1 MDIGVGLDA
10 TLNLSF
16 DQQAELSREAAQ
28 LGYTSVWTPE
38 STGMDSFQL
47 CAHRWAASRQVI
59 PEGLHTGIA
68 VSPVMYRTPVAFAM
82 SGGTLSQLTDGG
94 FIMGIGTGGA
104 YRPRTRRSL
113 GMPRISALALMRDYL
128 TTVRGLVRGEEVTYQ
143 GEVVTLKGLR
153 LAINPAPSTPVYLGT
168 LGPAMLRIAGELADG
183 VCLNWCSPEQIAWSR
198 DRIAEG
204 AAIAARDPSEVG
216 VVEYIRVCVDDDEDL
231 ARRAFAK
238 STMGY
243 ALGQQVPTD
252 RERQLGYR
260 GHFEWMGFAEE
271 LADLDQMRREG
282 ASADEVAEAFPAEV
296 LRKVGYFGKAEGA
309 ARAFSKLSKG
319 LDTALVRVVAARPG
333 VDSVLATMKACQ
345 PELFT

>member
-68 VSPVMYRTPVAFAM
+68 VSPVMYRTPMAFAM
-82 SGGTLSQLTDGG
+82 AGGTLSQLTGG
-94 FIMGIGTGGA
+94 RFIMGIGTGGA

-113 GMPRISALALMRDYL
+113 GMPRLSALALMRDYL
-128 TTVRGLVRGEEVTYQ
+128 TTVRGLVRGEEVNYQ
-143 GEVVTLKGLR
+143 GEVVTLKGLK
-153 LAINPAPSTPVYLGT
+153 LAINPAPSTPVYLGS
-168 LGPAMLRIAGELADG
+168 LGPEMLRLAGELADG
-183 VCLNWCSPEQIAWSR
+183 VCLNWCNPEQIAWSR
-198 DRIAEG
+198 ERIAEG
-204 AAIAARDPSEVG
+204 AAPAGRDPAEVKL
-216 VVEYIRVCVDDDEDL
+216 VEYIRVCVDDDEDL

-243 ALGQQVPTD
+243 ALGAQVPTD

-260 GHFEWMGFAEE
+260 GHFERMGFAEE

-282 ASADEVAEAFPAEV
+282 ASTDEVAEAFPVEV

-309 ARAFSKLSKG
+309 ARAFAQLSKG

-333 VDSVLATMKACQ
+333 ADSVLATMQAGR
-345 PELFT
+345 PELIT